1 MPNKKT
7 LSEFGAVP
15 NTYWFYNR
23 KKSAKINS
31 DANNNF
37 SSDVGKQ
44 LLIANDRNRI
54 CGTVLGHSQ
63 DVAYTNIRENSL
75 MRDLSND
82 STANRPLFSLVNTF
96 KQDNETDV

>member
-1 MPNKKT
+1 MCQTKKKT

-15 NTYWFYNR
+15 NTYRFYNR
-23 KKSAKINS
+23 EKSLKLIQMPT
-31 DANNNF
+31 
-37 SSDVGKQ
+37 SDVGKQ
-44 LLIANDRNRI
+44 LLIAYDRNKI

-82 STANRPLFSLVNTF
+82 STANPPLFSLVNTF